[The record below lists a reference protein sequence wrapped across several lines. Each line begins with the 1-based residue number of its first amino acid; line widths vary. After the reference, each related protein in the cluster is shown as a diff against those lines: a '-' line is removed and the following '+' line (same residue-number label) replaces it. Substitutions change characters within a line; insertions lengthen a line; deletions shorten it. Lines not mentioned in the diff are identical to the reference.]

1 MTFTN
6 IEGSTCKFHS
16 VYKGWEIYRAWDVVE
31 DHGRMLY
38 FGVGITDRGLT
49 TVKARNLDGVKAAI
63 SEVVG

>member
-1 MTFTN
+1 MTFTT
-6 IEGSTCKFHS
+6 IERTTCKFHS
-16 VYKGWEIYRAWDVVE
+16 NYKGWAIYRAWDIVE

-63 SEVVG
+63 SEVKG